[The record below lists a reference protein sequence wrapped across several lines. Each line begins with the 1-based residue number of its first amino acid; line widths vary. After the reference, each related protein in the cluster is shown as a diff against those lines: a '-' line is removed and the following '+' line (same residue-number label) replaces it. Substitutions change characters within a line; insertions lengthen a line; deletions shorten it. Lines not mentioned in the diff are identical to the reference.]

1 MGETTGLV
9 RFGDFTLDLHGRRLL
24 RGGEAVELGS
34 RYFDALVLL
43 ATHPGEL
50 ISKTRFMDDVWRGIP
65 VTDEALTQAIRTLRR
80 ALGDEASAPRY
91 IETVPKHGYRFIA
104 ELDDAPPASPPPH
117 APSQSHAARLAGATT
132 LGGLAAG
139 ILGGFFYGILG
150 TDGSAGGFVTILLL
164 TIALAVL
171 GGAGIGAGMAL
182 TASWRIRSGWAL
194 VAGGGAG
201 GVVIGGLGSALAVY
215 GLQALTGATPPPV
228 TGMFEGLAL
237 GVAASCALVL
247 ALQLDLD
254 RFAAGLLASA
264 VGALVAGLTA
274 FWGGRFYGSTLVMLE
289 EEFPLSRLDMAG
301 VASLFREDGF
311 YMISQFGTAMLEGAV
326 FASALVIANLRWRVD
341 RA

>member
-24 RGGEAVELGS
+24 CGGAPVELGN

-50 ISKTRFMDDVWRGIP
+50 VSKTRFMDDVWRGIP

-80 ALGDEASAPRY
+80 ALGDEASSPRY

-104 ELDDAPPASPPPH
+104 ELEEDLPARPPPH
-117 APSQSHAARLAGATT
+117 APSQSQSAWLAGATT

-139 ILGGFFYGILG
+139 VLGGLFYGIFG

-171 GGAGIGAGMAL
+171 GGAGIGTGMAL
-182 TASWRIRSGWAL
+182 AASWRSRSGWAL
-194 VAGGGAG
+194 VAGGAAG

-228 TGMFEGLAL
+228 TGMFEGLTL
-237 GVAASCALVL
+237 GVAASCALIL
-247 ALQLDLD
+247 ALQFDLE
-254 RFAAGLLASA
+254 RFSAGLLACA
-264 VGALVAGLTA
+264 VGALGAGLTA
-274 FWGGRFYGSTLVMLE
+274 FWGGRFYGSTLVTLE
-289 EEFPLSRLDMAG
+289 REFPLSRLDMAG
-301 VASLFREDGF
+301 VASLFGEGGF
-311 YMISQFGTAMLEGAV
+311 YMFTQLGTAMLEGAV
-326 FASALVIANLRWRVD
+326 FASALVIANLRWRMHG
-341 RA
+341 A